1 MAALIRFGVSL
12 PDDLLKRFDTEIQ
25 LKGYSNRSEAL
36 RDLIREYLVQKELD
50 SDAEVVGTLTLVYDH
65 HVAELDTKLK
75 NLQHDFY
82 RNIMSN
88 IHFHLDHH
96 HCLEVVVLRGQCSAI
111 QNVANRLIG
120 LRGVKHGKLT
130 FTSTGKNLP
139 GL

>member
-1 MAALIRFGVSL
+1 MTSLFRFGVSL
-12 PDDLLKRFDTEIQ
+12 PENLLTRFDNEIRRR
-25 LKGYSNRSEAL
+25 GYSNRSEAL

-50 SDAEVVGTLTLVYDH
+50 SDAQVVGTLTLIYDH
-65 HVAELDTKLK
+65 HVANLDTKLK
-75 NLQHDFY
+75 NLQHEHY
-82 RNIMSN
+82 QNIMSN

-96 HCLEVVVLRGQCSAI
+96 NCLEIIVLQGKCSAI
-111 QNVANRLIG
+111 RNIAERLIG